1 MDISVD
7 VVTAWMS
14 RRDIFV
20 DVVKAWWLRIDIVVR
35 TWTKVFTHH
44 PHWRYADH
52 VHITPELRR
61 YYACPVRITSYLRSH
76 YALFSPRSHYDFF
89 GHVQNLTKRST
100 LTVMD
105 PVRHTTIE
113 DRTAI
118 LLRSTRFQ
126 HALRAWWERCEIVLW
141 CDWGFSCSLNK
152 QYSWTIIMW
161 RDFIHGANV

>member
-20 DVVKAWWLRIDIVVR
+20 DVVKAWWLRIDIEVR
-35 TWTKVFTHH
+35 TWTKVFTRH
-44 PHWRYADH
+44 PRWRYADH
-52 VHITPELRR
+52 VRITPELRR
-61 YYACPVRITSYLRSH
+61 YYACPVRITSYLRLH

-89 GHVQNLTKRST
+89 EHVQNLTTRST
-100 LTVMD
+100 LTVID
-105 PVRHTTIE
+105 RVRHTTIE

-126 HALRAWWERCEIVLW
+126 HVLAWWERSEIVPW
-141 CDWGFSCSLNK
+141 CDWGFTC
-152 QYSWTIIMW
+152 
-161 RDFIHGANV
+161 NVVHP